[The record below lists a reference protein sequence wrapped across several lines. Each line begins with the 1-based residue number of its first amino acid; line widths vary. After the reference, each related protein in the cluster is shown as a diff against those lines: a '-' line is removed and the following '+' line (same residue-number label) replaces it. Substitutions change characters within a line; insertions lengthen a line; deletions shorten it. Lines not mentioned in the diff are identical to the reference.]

1 MIKQLEKIAC
11 QKTLCPHYDG
21 KGGCQYSGEPCQR
34 IETCGEYHDLICNIR
49 KNIMDYQ
56 KTLVVDECQMCGFPY
71 PIHDNSTGYCEDCL
85 RILSR
90 QRKKR

>member
-1 MIKQLEKIAC
+1 
-11 QKTLCPHYDG
+11 
-21 KGGCQYSGEPCQR
+21 
-34 IETCGEYHDLICNIR
+34 
-49 KNIMDYQ
+49 MDYQ

>member
-1 MIKQLEKIAC
+1 
-11 QKTLCPHYDG
+11 
-21 KGGCQYSGEPCQR
+21 
-34 IETCGEYHDLICNIR
+34 
-49 KNIMDYQ
+49 MDYQ

-85 RILSR
+85 RILGR